1 MVILLENLNFPAIFD
16 IWKTSIW
23 ISRNFLYLGKSNLNC
38 PAFFVKRKKV
48 RENQISPFSYILCAL
63 ESTYYLSLIAFYK
76 QISYFTLAD
85 SGQAEQQCGGQFL
98 KSVSKRILKYSYLVD
113 RFVISESSRTSKVPW
128 EEIEKE
134 MQLLS
139 FTPGSTRLK
148 SMPCLP
154 AFQLYK
160 KDTLPILYVCLLVP
174 PRPSK
179 EVWVMHT
186 NENSTKKNSKV
197 AVKAVK
203 ELIFL
208 RSTPLECLITVH
220 LPIFKRQNQNHF
232 IW

>member
-1 MVILLENLNFPAIFD
+1 M
-16 IWKTSIW
+16 SIV
-23 ISRNFLYLGKSNLNC
+23 SLFLSQVE
-38 PAFFVKRKKV
+38 AR
-48 RENQISPFSYILCAL
+48 
-63 ESTYYLSLIAFYK
+63 
-76 QISYFTLAD
+76 
-85 SGQAEQQCGGQFL
+85 
-98 KSVSKRILKYSYLVD
+98 
-113 RFVISESSRTSKVPW
+113 KVPW
-128 EEIEKE
+128 DAEKE

-208 RSTPLECLITVH
+208 RSTPLECLITVLVF
-220 LPIFKRQNQNHF
+220 LPISKRQNQNELF
-232 IW
+232 NLMTGTMFENDSKCRI